1 LKLLIN
7 ILLVFIVLIMPF
19 LLVATSIQV
28 ALTPLF
34 VNVEY
39 RLPGFPPDE
48 FGFTTADRLKWST
61 YSINYLLGRVTDE
74 QLASQ
79 RLPDGTP
86 LYNERELGHMHDVR
100 NLTAIVLDLW
110 LGMLAFFLIVTYL
123 CWKSKE
129 MDAWF
134 TAVRRGGNLTI
145 GIIFAILFYLAI
157 NFNELFTQ
165 FHQLF
170 FEGDSWLFLMSDNL
184 IRLFPIRFWR
194 DIFIFIGGLSII
206 SGDLFVF
213 FSKKHFKKQIE
224 KPPEKPAL

>member
-1 LKLLIN
+1 LKILIN
-7 ILLVFIVLIMPF
+7 ILLVFLILIMPV
-19 LLVATSIQV
+19 LLVTTAIQV
-28 ALTPLF
+28 TLTPLF

-48 FGFTTADRLKWST
+48 YGFTTADRLKWSA
-61 YSINYLLGRVTDE
+61 YSINYLIGRVSNE
-74 QLASQ
+74 EFANQQ
-79 RLPDGTP
+79 LPDGSP
-86 LYNERELGHMHDVR
+86 LYNERELTHMLDVR
-100 NLTAIVLDLW
+100 NLTAIVFDIW
-110 LGMLAFFLIVTYL
+110 LGLLVFFLVVTYL

-145 GIIFAILFYLAI
+145 GLIFAILFYLAI

-165 FHQLF
+165 FHELF
-170 FEGDSWLFLMSDNL
+170 FQGDSWLFLMSDNL

-194 DIFIFIGGLSII
+194 DIFIFIGGLSIL

-213 FSKKHFKKQIE
+213 FSKRHFKKKIKEAQG
-224 KPPEKPAL
+224 